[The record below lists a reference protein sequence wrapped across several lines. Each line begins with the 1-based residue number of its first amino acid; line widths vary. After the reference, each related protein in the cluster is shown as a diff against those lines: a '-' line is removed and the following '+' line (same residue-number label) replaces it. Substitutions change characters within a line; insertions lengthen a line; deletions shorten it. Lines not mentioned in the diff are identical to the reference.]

1 MERNQKGNGAMRK
14 FWWNLIVAVSLLGV
28 FTPAWGQEAVEVIV
42 DNWPA
47 PQGEKGVPEG
57 WELKEYQGKVEPG
70 DITILT
76 EGSKKILQLR
86 AEQKS
91 FFLGRRKLSVS
102 MEKSPILTW
111 RWKIQAVLADADA
124 RDFYTDDQPINI
136 YVTFKK
142 GGKGN
147 LRAIG
152 YLWDNKAPRCSYLI
166 APAERPWWSRKAL
179 RIAGVPITW
188 YVILQNGESP
198 VHIWF
203 TESRN
208 LAEDYKQIFG
218 TDYAPDVHSI
228 AVQIDT
234 STLGGSG
241 QSWVGSIRL
250 SDKPENEPGARK
262 SPCKSLKKDS

>member
-1 MERNQKGNGAMRK
+1 MRK
-14 FWWNLIVAVSLLGV
+14 FWQNLLIAVSLLV
-28 FTPAWGQEAVEVIV
+28 ILTPTWGQEAVVVIV
-42 DNWPA
+42 DSWPA

-57 WELKEYQGKVEPG
+57 WELKEYQGKVKPG
-70 DITILT
+70 DITILA

-91 FFLGRRKLSVS
+91 FFLGRQKLSVS
-102 MEKSPILTW
+102 METSPILTW
-111 RWKIQAVLADADA
+111 RWKIQAALADADA
-124 RDFYTDDQPINI
+124 RDSDTDDQPINI

-142 GGKGN
+142 GKKGK

-152 YLWDNKAPRCSYLI
+152 YLWDNQAPRCSYLI
-166 APAERPWWSRKAL
+166 APAERSWWSRQAL

-188 YVILQNGESP
+188 YVILQNGESAA
-198 VHIWF
+198 HTWF

-218 TDYAPDVHSI
+218 TDYVPDVQSI

-234 STLGGSG
+234 STLGGSA

-262 SPCKSLKKDS
+262 SPCQFLKKNR

>member
-1 MERNQKGNGAMRK
+1 MRK
-14 FWWNLIVAVSLLGV
+14 FWQNLLIAVSLLGTL
-28 FTPAWGQEAVEVIV
+28 TPTWGQEAVVVIV
-42 DNWPA
+42 DSWPA

-57 WELKEYQGKVEPG
+57 WELKEYQGKVKPG

-91 FFLGRRKLSVS
+91 FFLGRQKLSVS
-102 MEKSPILTW
+102 METSPILTW
-111 RWKIQAVLADADA
+111 RWKIRAALANADA
-124 RDFYTDDQPINI
+124 RDSDTDDQPINI

-142 GGKGN
+142 GKKGK

-152 YLWDNKAPRCSYLI
+152 YLWDNQAPRCSYLI
-166 APAERPWWSRKAL
+166 APAERSWWSRQAL

-188 YVILQNGESP
+188 YVILQNGESAA
-198 VHIWF
+198 HTWF

-218 TDYAPDVHSI
+218 TDYVPDVQSI

-234 STLGGSG
+234 STLGGSA

-250 SDKPENEPGARK
+250 SDKPENEPGTRK
-262 SPCKSLKKDS
+262 SPCQSLKKNR